1 MSPPFFITHRIAMQC
16 GADATN
22 GEDINPIIVVGVQKY
37 IYKWGAI
44 KCNIIQIAYIPT
56 GFDKYF
62 I

>member
-1 MSPPFFITHRIAMQC
+1 MQC